1 MSFRPGSN
9 RTGCYGNSC
18 GRNRQHCR
26 GDEESAVY
34 SGRQKLTYTQFDM
47 PLTAIDDFAKLGE
60 RDPLFKKLDECCKA
74 HKGLWC
80 AEAEKVLF
88 EHFGVK

>member
-1 MSFRPGSN
+1 
-9 RTGCYGNSC
+9 
-18 GRNRQHCR
+18 
-26 GDEESAVY
+26 
-34 SGRQKLTYTQFDM
+34 M

-60 RDPLFKKLDECCKA
+60 RDPLFKKLYECCKA